1 MQFYSGINTLW
12 ISNLKEDNKRVEIL
26 GGLMKLTTPF
36 TALRNATS
44 DMWRMHD
51 FNYKLP
57 KEAKQDYWDKE
68 CIDHPTSAHCKVY

>member
-1 MQFYSGINTLW
+1 
-12 ISNLKEDNKRVEIL
+12 
-26 GGLMKLTTPF
+26 MKLTTPF

-68 CIDHPTSAHCKVY
+68 CIEPPTITHCKVY

>member
-1 MQFYSGINTLW
+1 MNNNRAEF
-12 ISNLKEDNKRVEIL
+12 L
-26 GGLMKLTTPF
+26 GVFMKLTTPF

-57 KEAKQDYWDKE
+57 KDAKQDYWGKE
-68 CIDHPTSAHCKVY
+68 FIEHPTSSDYKVY

>member
-1 MQFYSGINTLW
+1 M
-12 ISNLKEDNKRVEIL
+12 KRRDI
-26 GGLMKLTTPF
+26 GGPMKFTTPF

-57 KEAKQDYWDKE
+57 KEAKKDYLDQE
-68 CIDHPTSAHCKVY
+68 CIDHPTNTHCKVY